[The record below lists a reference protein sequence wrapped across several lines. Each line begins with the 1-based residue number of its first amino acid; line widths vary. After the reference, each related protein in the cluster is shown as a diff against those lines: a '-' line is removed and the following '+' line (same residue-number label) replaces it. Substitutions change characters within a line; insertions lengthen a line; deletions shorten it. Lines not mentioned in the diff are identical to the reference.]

1 MEEARGGDFTWKE
14 LKQNF
19 TRDFSFSSVEGCV
32 KEAIEEIKNFIEPMS
47 IDTLTKGQLL
57 ELTCINITTK
67 LIILST

>member
-47 IDTLTKGQLL
+47 IDTLSKGHRTKS
-57 ELTCINITTK
+57 TCNIIRTK
-67 LIILST
+67 VV